1 VLDFSVILAARK
13 AFPASA
19 VCVLGAILD
28 WNALPFSEIASGIN
42 LLLLSASG
50 IHFSESILLTF
61 FYFVM
66 GSCFGNLSIGIAVRI
81 TGVWFFCNKT
91 CTFSEM
97 ESSDILLLL
106 WASPLLFLFI

>member
-1 VLDFSVILAARK
+1 MLDFSVILAARK

-50 IHFSESILLTF
+50 IHFSESVLLTF
-61 FYFVM
+61 FLIRH
-66 GSCFGNLSIGIAVRI
+66 G
-81 TGVWFFCNKT
+81 
-91 CTFSEM
+91 
-97 ESSDILLLL
+97 
-106 WASPLLFLFI
+106 FLFWQFEYWNCG